1 MLAFNLTA
9 NNFWLLLAGNLT
21 VQPDQNFGLR
31 RQTNNFFEKIMT
43 RIFFL
48 SKRFNLMLNG
58 EKLFDGFQSFGTTQ
72 FSFCVTLS

>member
-43 RIFFL
+43 TIFFCQNASTEKNCSMAFKVLEQLNLTNFL
-48 SKRFNLMLNG
+48 S
-58 EKLFDGFQSFGTTQ
+58 
-72 FSFCVTLS
+72 V